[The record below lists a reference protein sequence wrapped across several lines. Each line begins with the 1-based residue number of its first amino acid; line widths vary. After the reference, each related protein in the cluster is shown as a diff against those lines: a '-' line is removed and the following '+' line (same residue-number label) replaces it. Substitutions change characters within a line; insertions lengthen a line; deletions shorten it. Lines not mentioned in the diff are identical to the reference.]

1 MFISLLSKRFS
12 DFPRN
17 TLLPIPTPPVTLSAP
32 VEKLV
37 DLVSSV
43 IATGSLNVDVPSTS
57 KLVETLTL
65 ALISK
70 LPPYVEIP

>member
-12 DFPRN
+12 DFPMN
-17 TLLPIPTPPVTLSAP
+17 TLLPIPTPPVTLSDP

-37 DLVSSV
+37 DSVSSV
-43 IATGSLNVDVPSTS
+43 IITGSLNVAVPFTS
-57 KLVETLTL
+57 RLFKISTL

-70 LPPYVEIP
+70 FPPYVEIP